1 MNTPLRV
8 ATFLLVAVCLA
19 GRALG
24 AQIWSPGEAYA
35 PPPAGADTVAP
46 ALGREFRAVWIA
58 TVANMDWPS
67 RPGLPVEEQKKELRR
82 LLDLARGMRLN
93 AVIFQVRPAADAL
106 YASPIEP
113 WSYFL
118 TGRMGR
124 APQPAFDPLAFAVA
138 EAHQRGLELHAWFN
152 PYRARHPSDTT
163 SRAAATHISRR
174 SPAVVHRYGPYQWM
188 DPGEASVR
196 ALTQR
201 VILDVVNRY
210 DIDGVHIDDYFYP
223 YPERDRRGR
232 VMSFP
237 DNRSWNRYVQSG
249 GKLSRADWRRRNVDL
264 LISELYGAIK
274 RRKPWVK
281 FGISPFGIWRPGHPE
296 VVTGFDAWESLYA
309 DARRWLREGWAD
321 YFSPQLYWRVSA
333 PRQPYGALLAWWQSQ
348 NTRGRYVW
356 PGNYTSRASAP
367 RTQWPWTEVFEQIS
381 ETRSQLAASS
391 GNVHFSMSA
400 FVHNSDSLVER
411 LMAGPYAEP
420 ALVPAASWLSDRD
433 PRPPLVA
440 SRAEQSGVEL
450 TITPEAGGSRQRPPG
465 GSSASPRWWLVR
477 ALYPEAWRA
486 RLVPASDSIIRL
498 AATREH
504 MPPRYITV
512 SAVDRVGN
520 ESPPAVIVERL
531 VESQK
536 PR

>member
-1 MNTPLRV
+1 MNRSGRRAV
-8 ATFLLVAVCLA
+8 WLVVGVCLPCQA
-19 GRALG
+19 PA
-24 AQIWSPGEAYA
+24 AQLWSAGEAYA
-35 PPPAGADTVAP
+35 PPSAGTDSVAP
-46 ALGREFRAVWIA
+46 PLGREFRAVWIA

-67 RPGLPVEEQKKELRR
+67 RPGLPVEEQKEELRA
-82 LLDLARGMRLN
+82 LLDRARQLRLN

-163 SRAAATHISRR
+163 RQAAASHISRR
-174 SPAVVHRYGPYQWM
+174 SPAVVHRYGPYLWM
-188 DPGEASVR
+188 DPGEPTVR
-196 ALTQR
+196 ALTKR
-201 VILDVVNRY
+201 VILDVVDRY

-232 VMSFP
+232 LISFP
-237 DNRSWNRYVQSG
+237 DSRSWNRYVKSG

-264 LISELYGAIK
+264 LVSELYGAIK
-274 RRKPWVK
+274 QRKPWVR

-296 VVTGFDAWESLYA
+296 VVDGFDAWESLYA

-321 YFSPQLYWRVSA
+321 YFAPQLYWRVSA
-333 PRQPYGALLAWWQSQ
+333 PRQPYGALLDWWRSQ
-348 NTRGRYVW
+348 NTRERHVW
-356 PGNYTSRASAP
+356 PGNYTSRASAE
-367 RTQWPWTEVFEQIS
+367 RTQWPWTEVFEQIR
-381 ETRSQLAASS
+381 ETRSRLTAAS

-400 FVHNSDSLVER
+400 FVHNRDSLVER

-420 ALVPAASWLSDRD
+420 AIVPAASWLADGE
-433 PRPPLVA
+433 PQAPVVTAVA
-440 SRAEQSGVEL
+440 EPSGVEL
-450 TITPEAGGSRQRPPG
+450 TVTSPPRATRDRSRG
-465 GSSASPRWWLVR
+465 GSSSTPRWWVVR

-486 RLVPASDSIIRL
+486 RIVSAADSIIRL
-498 AATREH
+498 ASTREGL
-504 MPPRYITV
+504 PPRHITV
-512 SAVDRVGN
+512 SAIDRAGI
-520 ESPPAVIVERL
+520 ESPPAQL
-531 VESQK
+531 VELSADSQK